1 MDNTAIK
8 IISYFDDIEEFLIG
22 ILFFTLPFGW
32 TFSIIPLVLFAT
44 MLIINIITKPHKPSK
59 EKVLYFLPLM
69 AFYIWEAITL
79 LYTSDM
85 KNGIRIL
92 GTQSILIIIPLAF
105 LFNNIRTST
114 IKKAFYM
121 FLLGCLASVL
131 LLYAIAIYH
140 SSSLIGDAF
149 VFRPFFESQKDT
161 LIDSDISGYF
171 FLGKQFSTFV
181 HPAYMALL
189 LGIGMFIILKEL
201 RIDSGLLIN
210 KTLWL
215 VVFTVLGI
223 TIISMSLNGTSVMI
237 LVISLIVLGLLSIHR
252 IRYGELSRG
261 IYFSVLLFF
270 MFLILNP
277 QVKGIIENPNESNS
291 LQLRSSIT
299 KASINTIEK
308 SWVWGYGIGD
318 ANEAMNEQLIEC
330 CENDLAC
337 RKANSHNQFL
347 TSWIQGGIPAL
358 TLLLWTLITIS
369 LRAQNK
375 KVFLLHT
382 FTALVFISFLFESML
397 VRYWGSLTFAL
408 FYGILYFYS
417 KENKIDA
424 KA

>member
-44 MLIINIITKPHKPSK
+44 TLIINIITKPHKPNK

-69 AFYIWEAITL
+69 AFYIWETITL
-79 LYTSDM
+79 LYTSDI
-85 KNGIRIL
+85 KDGIGIL

-105 LFNNIRTST
+105 LFNHIKTNT

-121 FLLGCLASVL
+121 FLLGCFASVL

-149 VFRPFFESQKDT
+149 VFRPFFESQKGTLLDT
-161 LIDSDISGYF
+161 DISGYY

-181 HPAYMALL
+181 HPAYMALI

-201 RIDSGLLIN
+201 RIDSNLLIN

-215 VVFTVLGI
+215 SIFTLLGI
-223 TIISMSLNGTSVMI
+223 TIISMSLNGTSAMI
-237 LVISLIVLGLLSIHR
+237 AIISLIVLGLLSIHR

-261 IYFSVLLFF
+261 IYFSILLFF

-277 QVKGIIENPNESNS
+277 QVRSIIENPNECDSI
-291 LQLRSSIT
+291 QLRSSIT
-299 KASINTIEK
+299 KASIKTIEK
-308 SWVWGYGIGD
+308 SWLWGYGIGD
-318 ANEAMNEQLIEC
+318 ADEAMKEQLIKC
-330 CENDLAC
+330 CENNLVC

-347 TSWIQGGIPAL
+347 TSWLQGGIPAIA
-358 TLLLWTLITIS
+358 LLLWTLITIS
-369 LRAQNK
+369 LRAQRKRN
-375 KVFLLHT
+375 FLLHT
-382 FTALVFISFLFESML
+382 FTILVFVSFLFESML
-397 VRYWGSLTFAL
+397 VRYWGSLTFSL
-408 FYGILYFYS
+408 FYGIFYFYS
-417 KENKIDA
+417 ETNKKKIEA
-424 KA
+424 